1 MSVQSRP
8 ITTAPAHGLPSGIS
22 FAALIIGLVLWPI
35 GARYSI
41 DGLLWL
47 CNQLLAFLRVGTQ
60 IPTPPVW
67 QVYVVLAPIPVIC
80 SRVEWGLSLRRVP
93 GAHSGITW
101 LFVVGYDLATT
112 YFGIKYPEPGAWD
125 ITRQLAQS
133 LALSG
138 ILTAV
143 LTFGPEWL
151 MRGGWR
157 AFKR

>member
-1 MSVQSRP
+1 MSVRSRS
-8 ITTAPAHGLPSGIS
+8 IRSASGRSFPSGIS
-22 FAALIIGLVLWPI
+22 LAALIIGFILWPI

-47 CNQLLAFLRVGTQ
+47 CNQLLDFLRMGMR

-67 QVYVVLAPIPVIC
+67 QLYVVLAPIPLIC
-80 SRVEWGLSLRRVP
+80 SRVEWGLSLRSVP
-93 GAHSGITW
+93 GAHAGVTW

-157 AFKR
+157 ALKR